1 MFSGNYTHA
10 MDDKGRVSLPAAFR
24 RVVQNSG
31 ADRIMITT
39 TDDPCLWGFTMDSW
53 QRRVIDRI
61 KGLSLMDPRVKAFT
75 RLFVANAVET
85 PIDSQGRILL
95 PPPLRLHAQLDKDIF
110 FTGAVEIFEIWHPAR
125 WSEAMAQQKALLT
138 RGDGG
143 LDPII

>member
-10 MDDKGRVSLPAAFR
+10 MDEKGRVSLPAAFR
-24 RVVQNSG
+24 RVVQATG
-31 ADRIMITT
+31 ADRIIVTT

-61 KGLSLMDPRVKAFT
+61 KGRSLLDPRVKAFT

-85 PIDSQGRILL
+85 PIDPQGRILL
-95 PPPLRLHAQLDKDIF
+95 TPPLRAHAQLEKEVH

-125 WSEAMAQQKALLT
+125 WNEAAQLQKAILASGE
-138 RGDGG
+138 GD
-143 LDPII
+143 LEPII